1 MGTKMP
7 VGDAVPTTLISS
19 PPTHNTQTTQSIYI
33 IFHKYMQP
41 FLTTNKTHTLKDA
54 FCKNT
59 LIFDE
64 NILLET

>member
-1 MGTKMP
+1 MKIP

-19 PPTHNTQTTQSIYI
+19 PPPTHNTQTTQSIYI